1 MLENRLDGYKMDN
14 KNETLIINLRK
25 LYEQYGYKKISLPT
39 FEEYDLYSEYRD
51 FIKSEKILTL
61 MTPEGKLEALRP
73 DITLSVAK
81 KLQKIRRL
89 NQKKFTMLKIY
100 IDFQK

>member
-1 MLENRLDGYKMDN
+1 MDN

-73 DITLSVAK
+73 DITL
-81 KLQKIRRL
+81 
-89 NQKKFTMLKIY
+89 
-100 IDFQK
+100 